1 MYLPFQ
7 FAGNYSYVSANVADL
22 VPVYGYFRGV
32 GTRTGRFVWLS
43 RRGELVF
50 FDPWTAA
57 PSPNIFIAGV
67 TRAGKSVLVM
77 DLMLQGLRLG
87 ARIIVLD
94 KGQSYSRFCALLGGT
109 HILLEAR
116 HIPRLNP
123 FVGPLTPE
131 RLPVLWRLVAEMMQG
146 RSERDFLTREHE
158 GMLER
163 AITDTYH
170 RLGDEEVTLSDLAA
184 QLQAQGTAGTQ
195 LAFRLQPF
203 LRSGRYGRYFDG
215 PNELPLDAAL
225 TVFELGRLDSDPDLQ
240 RILTM
245 ALLDRVTT
253 VLSQA
258 QESVRF
264 LVAEELSTVL
274 YTENAG
280 RYLEEVARTY
290 GKIGTSL
297 VSVTQQSMDMAQTR
311 AGRAIRDNSPI
322 RFLLPQPPD
331 VVEMV
336 SQELALTPEK
346 QVLFRSLETVP
357 GKFSE
362 ALLDT
367 PTGTGVLRIVIPP
380 TQYWLTTSTDAD
392 RRYLDAQ
399 RQVRGSL
406 EAAIAHAAATYPR
419 GLSGSDAVEAES
431 TDLGD
436 GGVDDHNPARRAVEN
451 REAESARPRG
461 DT

>member
-1 MYLPFQ
+1 
-7 FAGNYSYVSANVADL
+7 
-22 VPVYGYFRGV
+22 V

-43 RRGELVF
+43 RRGEFVF

-57 PSPNIFIAGV
+57 PSPNIFIAGI

-77 DLMLQGLRLG
+77 DLLLQALRLG
-87 ARIIVLD
+87 ARIVVLD
-94 KGQSYSRFCALLGGT
+94 KGNSYRRFCQLLGGT
-109 HILLEAR
+109 HFVLDAAR
-116 HIPRLNP
+116 LPRLNP
-123 FVGPLTPE
+123 FVGRLTPE
-131 RLPVLWRLVAEMMQG
+131 RLPILWRLLAEMMQG
-146 RSERDFLTREHE
+146 RSERDLLTREHE

-163 AITDTYH
+163 ALTDTYQ
-170 RLGDEEVTLSDLAA
+170 RLGDDEVTLSDIAA
-184 QLQAQGTAGTQ
+184 QLQAQGTYGTQ

-215 PNELPLDAAL
+215 PNELTLDAAL

-245 ALLDRVTT
+245 AVLDRVTP
-253 VLSQA
+253 VLA
-258 QESVRF
+258 QSSESVRF

-274 YTENAG
+274 YTDNAG

-297 VSVTQQSMDMAQTR
+297 VSVTQQSMDLLHTR

-331 VVEMV
+331 VVDAV
-336 SQELALTPEK
+336 SRELALTPEK
-346 QVLFRSLETVP
+346 QTLFRSLETVP

-367 PTGTGVLRIVIPP
+367 PTGAGVIRVVLPP
-380 TQYWLTTSTDAD
+380 MQYWLTTSNDAE

-399 RQVRGSL
+399 CRVHGSL
-406 EAAIAHAAATYPR
+406 EAALAHAAATYPR
-419 GLSGSDAVEAES
+419 GLAGLPNADIALPDERDAATQNGTALLLVHADS
-431 TDLGD
+431 TTADPAT
-436 GGVDDHNPARRAVEN
+436 GGR
-451 REAESARPRG
+451 
-461 DT
+461 